1 MLVNKAIN
9 LIALLSIPVWIL
21 FAYLAKPLVTGIEY
35 SSPVPEIIL
44 SSKSALFFF
53 NIIAI
58 AIIGGYI
65 ASKFRK
71 RKLLYISIQATT
83 FALVILVAW
92 VTSGIHH
99 STTGATF

>member
-1 MLVNKAIN
+1 MLTKVTQGVS
-9 LIALLSIPVWIL
+9 IALIPIWVL
-21 FAYLAKPLVTGIEY
+21 FAYLVKPLVTGIEY
-35 SSPVPEIIL
+35 TSPVPEIIL

-53 NIIAI
+53 NIICI

-65 ASKFRK
+65 ASRYRHNKS
-71 RKLLYISIQATT
+71 LYIGIQVVTLG
-83 FALVILVAW
+83 LVILIAY